1 MELNIKDKV
10 AIITGGSRGIG
21 KACAIELAKEG
32 VKICIA
38 SQNPINLKE
47 ASKEISEITS
57 NIIYVAA
64 DLSTEQGCQ
73 SVINA
78 TIEKFQNIDIL
89 INNVGAA
96 NEEDVL
102 TLKRS
107 TVEKATNLK
116 TFSYLSMAQL
126 AIPYMQKKHW
136 GRIINIAGGA
146 GTSPNAYNLPLSF
159 ANAAVLNMTRALSN
173 QVSRDNILVNVIC
186 PGVTN
191 TDRARDLIKGRMKPG
206 ETNLEEAIQTLG
218 KSLPARR
225 IAEPEE
231 IAKMATFLSSDACT
245 YVFGSSIYMDGGSRK
260 ATP

>member
-32 VKICIA
+32 AKICIA
-38 SQNPINLKE
+38 SKNAINLEK

-64 DLSTEQGCQ
+64 DLSTESGCQ
-73 SVINA
+73 SVIDA
-78 TIEKFQNIDIL
+78 TINKFESIDIL

-107 TVEKATNLK
+107 TVVNATSLK

-126 AIPYMQKKHW
+126 AIPHMQKKHW

-191 TDRARDLIKGRMKPG
+191 TDRARELIKGRINS
-206 ETNLEEAIQTLG
+206 EDTNLEDAIQALG

-231 IAKMATFLSSDACT
+231 IATFLSSDACT